1 MADFRDIYAAHAEW
15 SRKTFGGD
23 HERGPIG
30 PLKHLIAEAE
40 EAMENPSD
48 PHEFADCM
56 FLTMDAAR
64 RAGHDVN
71 ALLWAMVEKLDILKG
86 RDYRKVEDGQ
96 PSFHVKDGS
105 AD

>member
-1 MADFRDIYAAHAEW
+1 MSGFRDIYAAHAEW
-15 SRKTFGGD
+15 SRETFGDDG
-23 HERGPIG
+23 ERGPQG
-30 PLKHLIAEAE
+30 PLKHLIKEAE

-71 ALLWAMVEKLDILKG
+71 ALLFAMAEKLDILKT
-86 RDYRKVEDGQ
+86 RSYKKVPDGQ
-96 PSFHVKDGS
+96 PSFHIKTKD
-105 AD
+105 